1 MPLLDQLLSNDY
13 GLIVAGLVLLALGAE
28 VLVHGAVSLAL
39 RLRVSPLL
47 IGVTIV
53 AWGTSTPELL
63 VSVNASMNGNYGL
76 AVGNVV
82 GSNIFNIL
90 LILGV
95 AAVISPIAVSSRSIG
110 RDGLFALAAAG
121 LFAWIALRMNVMGFA
136 EGVLFL
142 AVLLAMVVFSYGQE
156 SSRPEGEAVA
166 SEAPEHSVLIDILL
180 IGTGLGLLVIGA
192 DMLVHGSVSDCA
204 RFRRFR
210 RPSSVSAL
218 LPSVPSVPELAT
230 SIVAALPRQGGYC
243 PGQCRQARTS
253 TTYLASS
260 AWPHCW
266 DPFSIDSGDR
276 RRIDMWVMIAA
287 TLALF
292 PPLASGGQNWSALWP
307 AAAGR
312 LCRPMPSSCSR
323 KWEANNPTAVVIVAV
338 AGFR

>member
-192 DMLVHGSVSDCA
+192 DMLVHGSVSVA
-204 RFRRFR
+204 RQFGI
-210 RPSSVSAL
+210 SETVIGLSLVAAGTSL
-218 LPSVPSVPELAT
+218 PELAT
-230 SIVAALPRQGGYC
+230 SIVAALRGKADISVGNVTGSNIYNVLGILGVAALLGPVQ
-243 PGQCRQARTS
+243 
-253 TTYLASS
+253 
-260 AWPHCW
+260 
-266 DPFSIDSGDR
+266 IDSEIV
-276 RRIDMWVMIAA
+276 RIDMWVMIAA

-292 PPLASGGQNWSALWP
+292 PPLVLGGRI
-307 AAAGR
+307 GR
-312 LCRPMPSSCSR
+312 LYGLLLL
-323 KWEANNPTAVVIVAV
+323 AGYVAYV
-338 AGFR
+338 FFLFSKVGG